1 MFPKLRIG
9 LEKVEILGFVEL
21 KIVKMRDWR
30 VVVLKRGTVGVKD
43 CFGWEAENIQ
53 DVKQC
58 EMKWRKSV

>member
-43 CFGWEAENIQ
+43 CFG
-53 DVKQC
+53 
-58 EMKWRKSV
+58 